1 MKLLTK
7 STFYFLLLSILA
19 MVAGAALL
27 YLTIKKVIYKQID
40 NSLITEKTI
49 IEDQIEQTD
58 TIPDFEATFGHLIE
72 VKLFNYPVRNI
83 QSIKDTDIYDS
94 KSDSFIPFRYIFYAG
109 NTIQK
114 KGFIITIFRIL
125 SEKNEL
131 LQDIGWYMFSLFF
144 SLLLISI
151 LINYLIAR
159 KLWRPF
165 YNSVKIA
172 GRFDI
177 QSDKPLELPETDI
190 KEFDQLNRVFD
201 NMTRKMRDDYL
212 NLKEFS
218 ENASHEIQTP
228 LAVIRSK
235 TDLLMQQ
242 KSLNKESLSL
252 IKSINESTTKL
263 FKLNQGLLLISKI
276 ENQVFHEKKL
286 VSLKQIAVNGLES
299 YKEIMHLKKIT
310 VEMDATDDAM
320 VEMNDVLAEVMIS
333 NLLSNAVRFNID
345 GGFIKCH
352 IDNMYLIMTNA
363 GLPLNINPEDL
374 FKRFHKSSSNPQSVG
389 LGLSIVK
396 EITVSYGMAIT
407 YACRDNVHEIKLR
420 YRNYGNSFR
429 SIY

>member
-1 MKLLTK
+1 
-7 STFYFLLLSILA
+7 

-27 YLTIKKVIYKQID
+27 YLTIKKVIYRQID
-40 NSLITEKTI
+40 ESLITEKTI
-49 IEDQIEQTD
+49 IEDQIRQTD
-58 TIPDFEATFGHLIE
+58 TIPDFEGTFGHQIE
-72 VKLFNYPVRNI
+72 VKLLNYHINRV

-94 KSDSFIPFRYIFYAG
+94 KSDSFIPFRYIFSSG
-109 NTIQK
+109 NSVGK
-114 KGFIITIFRIL
+114 KGFIITIFQII

-131 LQDIGWYMFSLFF
+131 LHDIEVYMFSLFF

-159 KLWRPF
+159 RLWRPF

-177 QSDKPLELPETDI
+177 QSDKLLELPKTDI
-190 KEFDQLNRVFD
+190 NEFIKLNEVLE

-212 NLKEFS
+212 NLKEFG

-228 LAVIRSK
+228 LAVMRSK

-242 KSLNKESLSL
+242 KNLNKDSLTL
-252 IKSINESTTKL
+252 IKSINEAITKL

-276 ENQVFHEKKL
+276 ENKVFHEKKK
-286 VSLKQIAVNGLES
+286 VSLKQITVNGLDN
-299 YKEIMHLKKIT
+299 YKEIMQLKKIK
-310 VEMDATDDAM
+310 VEMDASDEAL

-352 IDNMYLIMTNA
+352 IDIMFLIITNS
-363 GLPLNINPEDL
+363 GLAMITNPEDL
-374 FKRFHKSSSNPQSVG
+374 FKRFHKNSDNPQSVG

-396 EITVSYGMAIT
+396 EIAESYGMNIT
-407 YACRDNVHEIKLR
+407 YTCINDVHEIKLQ
-420 YRNYGNSFR
+420 YRQRGNLPKAF
-429 SIY
+429 

>member
-1 MKLLTK
+1 
-7 STFYFLLLSILA
+7 

-58 TIPDFEATFGHLIE
+58 TIPDFEATFGHQIE
-72 VKLFNYPVRNI
+72 VKLLNYPIRNI

-94 KSDSFIPFRYIFYAG
+94 KSDAFIPFRYIYSAG

-114 KGFIITIFRIL
+114 KGFIITIFQIL

-131 LQDIGWYMFSLFF
+131 LQDIGIYMLILFF

-212 NLKEFS
+212 NLKDFS

-242 KSLNKESLSL
+242 RNLNKESLSL

-276 ENQVFHEKKL
+276 ENQVFHEKKI
-286 VSLKQIAVNGLES
+286 VSLKQITFNGLDS
-299 YKEIMHLKKIT
+299 YKEIMQLKKIT
-310 VEMDATDDAM
+310 LEMDVHDEAL
-320 VEMNDVLAEVMIS
+320 VEMNDVLAEIMIS

-352 IDNMYLIMTNA
+352 IDKMFFIMTNS
-363 GLPLNINPEDL
+363 GLPLTINPEDL
-374 FKRFHKSSSNPQSVG
+374 FKRFHKSSNNPQSVG

-396 EITVSYGMAIT
+396 EITESYGMHIT
-407 YACRDNVHEIKLR
+407 YICRNAIHEIRLR
-420 YRNYGNSFR
+420 YHIKENSPR
-429 SIY
+429 SF

>member
-7 STFYFLLLSILA
+7 STYYYLILSLLA

-27 YLTIKKVIYKQID
+27 YLTIKKVIYRQID
-40 NSLITEKTI
+40 DSLITEKTI
-49 IEDQIEQTD
+49 IEDQISQTD
-58 TIPDFEATFGHLIE
+58 TIPDFEGTFGHQIE
-72 VKLFNYPVRNI
+72 VKLLNSHVTNF

-94 KSDSFIPFRYIFYAG
+94 KTDSFIPFRYIFSSG
-109 NTIQK
+109 NSVKK
-114 KGFIITIFRIL
+114 KGFIITIFQII

-131 LQDIGWYMFSLFF
+131 LQDIELYMFFLFF

-151 LINYLIAR
+151 LISYLIAR
-159 KLWRPF
+159 RLWRPF

-172 GRFDI
+172 ERFNI
-177 QSDKPLELPETDI
+177 QSDKPLNLPQTDI
-190 KEFDQLNRVFD
+190 NEFDQLNRVFD

-235 TDLLMQQ
+235 ADLLMQQ
-242 KSLNKESLSL
+242 KKLNKESLCL

-276 ENQVFHEKKL
+276 ENQVFHEKKM
-286 VSLKQIAVNGLES
+286 VSLKQIIVNGLDN
-299 YKEIMHLKKIT
+299 YKEIMQLKKIK
-310 VEMDATDDAM
+310 VELDADDEAM
-320 VEMNDVLAEVMIS
+320 IEMNDVLAEVLIS

-345 GGFIKCH
+345 GGFIRCH
-352 IDNMYLIMTNA
+352 IDNMFLLITNS
-363 GLPLNINPEDL
+363 GLALSINPEDL
-374 FKRFHKSSSNPQSVG
+374 FKRFHKKSNNPQSVG

-396 EITVSYGMAIT
+396 EITESYGMHIT
-407 YACRDNVHEIKLR
+407 YTCNDNSHEIKLQ
-420 YRNYGNSFR
+420 YRQREDSQRAF
-429 SIY
+429 

>member
-1 MKLLTK
+1 M
-7 STFYFLLLSILA
+7 
-19 MVAGAALL
+19 
-27 YLTIKKVIYKQID
+27 
-40 NSLITEKTI
+40 LI
-49 IEDQIEQTD
+49 
-58 TIPDFEATFGHLIE
+58 
-72 VKLFNYPVRNI
+72 
-83 QSIKDTDIYDS
+83 
-94 KSDSFIPFRYIFYAG
+94 
-109 NTIQK
+109 
-114 KGFIITIFRIL
+114 
-125 SEKNEL
+125 
-131 LQDIGWYMFSLFF
+131 LFF

-242 KSLNKESLSL
+242 RNLNKESLSL

-276 ENQVFHEKKL
+276 ENQVFHEKKI
-286 VSLKQIAVNGLES
+286 VSLKQITFNGLDS
-299 YKEIMHLKKIT
+299 YKEIMQLKKIT
-310 VEMDATDDAM
+310 LEMDVHDEAL
-320 VEMNDVLAEVMIS
+320 VEMNDVLAEIMIS

-352 IDNMYLIMTNA
+352 IDKMFFIMTNS
-363 GLPLNINPEDL
+363 GLPLTINPEDL
-374 FKRFHKSSSNPQSVG
+374 FKRFHKSSNNPQSVG

-396 EITVSYGMAIT
+396 EITESYGMHIT
-407 YACRDNVHEIKLR
+407 YICRNAIHEIRLR
-420 YRNYGNSFR
+420 YHIKENSPR
-429 SIY
+429 SF